1 MTTYFITRHTGALQW
16 AVAHD
21 IHFDI
26 HLEHLLSL
34 DKLQAGDVII
44 GTLPINLIYQINQ
57 LGVRYLHLSLQIPP
71 HLRGVEL
78 DIEQLKVCQATL
90 EEFVVTKISDI
101 EI

>member
-16 AVAHD
+16 AAAHD

-44 GTLPINLIYQINQ
+44 GTLPINMIYQIMFYNI
-57 LGVRYLHLSLQIPP
+57 LFRSFEWTFDYFSSNCIF
-71 HLRGVEL
+71 
-78 DIEQLKVCQATL
+78 D
-90 EEFVVTKISDI
+90 
-101 EI
+101 

>member
-16 AVAHD
+16 AAAHD

-44 GTLPINLIYQINQ
+44 GTLPINMIYQINQ
-57 LGVRYLHLSLQIPP
+57 LGVRYLHLSFVAVKPP
-71 HLRGVEL
+71 TSGGGYKATPKLCLRME
-78 DIEQLKVCQATL
+78 
-90 EEFVVTKISDI
+90 VV
-101 EI
+101 